1 MPVVFRCFYCRGKLS
16 IAKRKAGQ
24 DVACPRCQAIIT
36 VPVPDDLGNQLTE
49 LLTASNQHA
58 VLGPTEQVAEHE
70 LAPANAGYD
79 LDDAAAAA
87 FDGDAMAMPP
97 PPPAPVPKPPPPMKK
112 PAPKLMRTGNDMP
125 LFEADEI
132 EQLLASKIGPEPLPE
147 PAREEKEK
155 VGDFPSMVT
164 EDAFVISRA
173 KATLLMIGAV
183 LAVGM
188 AFAAG
193 FVVRGW

>member
-36 VPVPDDLGNQLTE
+36 VPVPDDLGDQLTE
-49 LLTASNQHA
+49 LLTASNHHVA
-58 VLGPTEQVAEHE
+58 LGAE
-70 LAPANAGYD
+70 APAHVGYN
-79 LDDAAAAA
+79 LDDAVAAA
-87 FDGDAMAMPP
+87 FDGDPLELPP
-97 PPPAPVPKPPPPMKK
+97 PVPAPRPPPVKK
-112 PAPKLMRTGNDMP
+112 PTSKPMRTGNDMP
-125 LFEADEI
+125 LFEAEEI

-147 PAREEKEK
+147 PARIEKEK

-183 LAVGM
+183 LGVGI